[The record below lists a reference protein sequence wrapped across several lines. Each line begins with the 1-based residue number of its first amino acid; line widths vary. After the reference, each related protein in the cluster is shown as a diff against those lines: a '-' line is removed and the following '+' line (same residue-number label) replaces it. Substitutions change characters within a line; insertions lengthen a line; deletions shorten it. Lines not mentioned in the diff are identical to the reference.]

1 MNRRHR
7 SARTCRHDRT
17 LDGRRLAVAGTAL
30 LAGLLLG
37 ACGSGDHSSMP
48 GMAGATSAAP
58 AGTAAAFNDADA
70 AFATHMIPHHQQAVE
85 MAALADGRAA
95 DAEVKKLAARIK
107 AAQDPEITTMTGWLR
122 AWGQPAPA
130 HGAAGMD
137 MGHATM
143 PGMMSA
149 EAMKKLAGASGR
161 DFDKEFLRMM
171 VAHHQGA
178 IEMAGDE
185 VAGGSNPDA
194 KALAQRIAADQQA
207 EIDSMTQLLAGL

>member
-1 MNRRHR
+1 M
-7 SARTCRHDRT
+7 TRT

-122 AWGQPAPA
+122 AWGQPTSS
-130 HGAAGMD
+130 AGMD
-137 MGHATM
+137 MGHDTM
-143 PGMMSA
+143 PGVMSDKD
-149 EAMKKLAGASGR
+149 MKKLEAMSGKE
-161 DFDKEFLRMM
+161 FDKEFLTMM
-171 VAHHQGA
+171 IRHHEGA
-178 IEMAGDE
+178 IEMAKE
-185 VAGGSNPDA
+185 ETSGGSNPDA
-194 KALAQRIAADQQA
+194 KALAQQISTSQQA
-207 EIDSMTQLLAGL
+207 EIDTMKQVLARL